1 MYRDAP
7 NAHLLLSHP
16 LLLRLL
22 LLYPP
27 LLLLLLSHMSLPLLR
42 LLLLCS
48 SVYASSSPI
57 CLVELGLL
65 LTAGQIHTR
74 TQSTCITRR
83 QETMPPDLLP
93 LAPRCTVVHDED
105 STIIA
110 AWSMRFASGSV
121 LLLALD
127 LATPPDGSSP
137 GHDFAATL
145 APSRL

>member
-1 MYRDAP
+1 MEVGPRVE
-7 NAHLLLSHP
+7 
-16 LLLRLL
+16 LLLR
-22 LLYPP
+22 
-27 LLLLLLSHMSLPLLR
+27 
-42 LLLLCS
+42 S

-57 CLVELGLL
+57 CFCIQVRRLARVELGLL

-83 QETMPPDLLP
+83 QETMPPDSLP

-121 LLLALD
+121 LLLSLD

>member
-1 MYRDAP
+1 M
-7 NAHLLLSHP
+7 P
-16 LLLRLL
+16 LL
-22 LLYPP
+22 PQP
-27 LLLLLLSHMSLPLLR
+27 LLLLLL
-42 LLLLCS
+42 LLLLS
-48 SVYASSSPI
+48 Y
-57 CLVELGLL
+57 LL
-65 LTAGQIHTR
+65 LA
-74 TQSTCITRR
+74 
-83 QETMPPDLLP
+83 LP
-93 LAPRCTVVHDED
+93 LAPRCAVVHDED